1 MKMFLLYYNKGDL
14 ILVMYMYIF
23 IGLKDNIKFYK
34 KDFIL
39 LLEKLRYVCIII
51 LKNDMYIY
59 VYIGI

>member
-1 MKMFLLYYNKGDL
+1 MKIFLLYYNKGDL

>member
-23 IGLKDNIKFYK
+23 IRLKDNIKFYK

>member
-14 ILVMYMYIF
+14 ILVLYMYII

-34 KDFIL
+34 KDYIL